1 MTKEKERR
9 KIKREEKERRR
20 RKNCNGCTLS
30 CYNGYFGDTLAEKN
44 CWTEKVHLAITFS
57 KIRLD
62 GPRGTLPYKGCI
74 GMGQLSLGRT
84 EAVKF
89 LDDARQPEVRL
100 LISLDATK
108 FVLLSV
114 FTRIQTIWT
123 KIWASSPPKNAKR
136 PLQDDVRGAKTS
148 LLKLSS
154 VLSVHKKNRYNFS
167 YFKYR

>member
-1 MTKEKERR
+1 
-9 KIKREEKERRR
+9 
-20 RKNCNGCTLS
+20 
-30 CYNGYFGDTLAEKN
+30 
-44 CWTEKVHLAITFS
+44 
-57 KIRLD
+57 
-62 GPRGTLPYKGCI
+62 
-74 GMGQLSLGRT
+74 MGQLSLGRT